1 MSTSKFPASVDAYI
15 AMQPAEVQAVLRRVR
30 ATLRR
35 ALPRASEA
43 ISYGMPS
50 LTQGDRSVLAYA
62 GWRKHISMYPIPG
75 GSAALQKQ
83 IEPYKAGR
91 GTLRFP
97 LDKPIPYPLIAR
109 IGKELLKASLARAAK
124 KKRS

>member
-1 MSTSKFPASVDAYI
+1 MSTSKPASVDAYI
-15 AMQPAEVQAVLRRVR
+15 AMQPSELQRVLQRVR

-35 ALPRASEA
+35 ALPRASET
-43 ISYGMPS
+43 ISYGMPA
-50 LTQGDRSVLAYA
+50 LTQGGIFVLAYA
-62 GWRKHISMYPIPG
+62 GWRKYISVYPIPG
-75 GSAALQKQ
+75 GSAALQKR

-109 IGKELLKASLARAAK
+109 IARELLKGSPAKAAK
-124 KKRS
+124 KKRN